1 MASHIYSVPEQEILA
16 DRYDVLIDGVKAP
29 LQRMYVS
36 SAPINRRWPGH
47 QREIAQREEAYFVLF
62 SMEGET
68 TVTVDCKRDF
78 QTAVVRPLSKG
89 VAPIRKDN
97 TLTFILKEPG
107 GYTLEVD
114 SQHYALHILADP
126 MSVETVDKLPKA

>member
-16 DRYDVLIDGVKAP
+16 DRYDVLIDGVKVP

-47 QREIAQREEAYFVLF
+47 QREITQREEAYFVLF

-78 QTAVVRPLSKG
+78 QTAVVRPLG
-89 VAPIRKDN
+89 VCSSGAPRP
-97 TLTFILKEPG
+97 TAGLVRSG
-107 GYTLEVD
+107 V
-114 SQHYALHILADP
+114 SW
-126 MSVETVDKLPKA
+126 VECLSPPAPRFQ